1 MIIQPTIFVISVLII
16 YVLNILDTLDI
27 LGTDIIKYEKLYEFG
42 YYLYSLVGLGNFLMY
57 GINWNK
63 NL

>member
-1 MIIQPTIFVISVLII
+1 MITLLII
-16 YVLNILDTLDI
+16 YVLNILDTLNI
-27 LGTDIIKYEKLYEFG
+27 LRTLGTDKDDLNKNEILYDFG

>member
-1 MIIQPTIFVISVLII
+1 MISVLII
-16 YVLNILDTLDI
+16 YVLNILDTLDS